1 LQARLEQEMRQRQEL
16 EAGHQRMVAQ
26 LEAER
31 AEREAERAE
40 REAERAKRQ
49 AQAQRLTDITEFLQG
64 LGQRVGFSL
73 PAGLLVLP
81 LPPRP
86 AAPAT
91 PMSMK
96 VFYFRLCLAC
106 MASTFLN

>member
-1 LQARLEQEMRQRQEL
+1 MRQRLEL

-31 AEREAERAE
+31 AE
-40 REAERAKRQ
+40 RQ

-73 PAGLLVLP
+73 PPGLLVP
-81 LPPRP
+81 PPPPRP
-86 AAPAT
+86 TTTTT
-91 PMSMK
+91 PVSME
-96 VFYFRLCLAC
+96 VFYFRLCFAC
-106 MASTFLN
+106 IASTFLD

>member
-1 LQARLEQEMRQRQEL
+1 MQARLEQEMRQRQEL
-16 EAGHQRMVAQ
+16 EAGHQRMAAQ

-31 AEREAERAE
+31 AEWE
-40 REAERAKRQ
+40 

-73 PAGLLVLP
+73 SAGLLVPP

-86 AAPAT
+86 AALAT
-91 PMSMK
+91 PVKMK
-96 VFYFRLCLAC
+96 VFYFRLCFAC
-106 MASTFLN
+106 MASTFLD